1 MQPLDHATSW
11 PTPAKTELHEYSVKT
26 EPLHTVPQFCNL
38 HEALVCFTWILT
50 SGFQT
55 NGGGVSGVMQFMG
68 MSVAGGDTGREE
80 GEAPVSISPHP
91 WQCPA
96 PPHNLTNIKSRHGTR
111 TPPISSA
118 VRAPLSAQCILQ
130 GFLLLLSL
138 SLSGRWLLAPTR
150 STVIDWHW
158 LGLTLDHPT

>member
-1 MQPLDHATSW
+1 M
-11 PTPAKTELHEYSVKT
+11 
-26 EPLHTVPQFCNL
+26 
-38 HEALVCFTWILT
+38 HEALVCFAWIWT

-55 NGGGVSGVMQFMG
+55 NGGGKAELCSLWECLMLGATPVPSLK
-68 MSVAGGDTGREE
+68 E

-91 WQCPA
+91 RQCPA
-96 PPHNLTNIKSRHGTR
+96 PPPHNLTNIKSRHGTK

-138 SLSGRWLLAPTR
+138 NLSLSRWMASGTYAPPPLSIGIGLGFVGSSHVMLLTATTTQLPLWQTR
-150 STVIDWHW
+150 I
-158 LGLTLDHPT
+158 

>member
-1 MQPLDHATSW
+1 M
-11 PTPAKTELHEYSVKT
+11 
-26 EPLHTVPQFCNL
+26 
-38 HEALVCFTWILT
+38 HEALVCFARIWT

-55 NGGGVSGVMQFMG
+55 NGGGKAELCSLWECLMLGATPVPSLK
-68 MSVAGGDTGREE
+68 E

-91 WQCPA
+91 RQCPA
-96 PPHNLTNIKSRHGTR
+96 PPPHNLTNIKSRHGTK

-138 SLSGRWLLAPTR
+138 PLPLSLSVDGFWHLRT

-158 LGLTLDHPT
+158 LGLRWIIPRNAADRYHDSTATLANPYIDTGH

>member
-1 MQPLDHATSW
+1 MQCMKHRSALRGFRRQVSKQMEAEKQSY
-11 PTPAKTELHEYSVKT
+11 AVYGNVCGCGR
-26 EPLHTVPQFCNL
+26 VPP
-38 HEALVCFTWILT
+38 
-50 SGFQT
+50 
-55 NGGGVSGVMQFMG
+55 
-68 MSVAGGDTGREE
+68 GREE
-80 GEAPVSISPHP
+80 REVPVSISAHP
-91 WQCPA
+91 RQCPSS
-96 PPHNLTNIKSRHGTR
+96 PLPHNLTNIKSRHGTK